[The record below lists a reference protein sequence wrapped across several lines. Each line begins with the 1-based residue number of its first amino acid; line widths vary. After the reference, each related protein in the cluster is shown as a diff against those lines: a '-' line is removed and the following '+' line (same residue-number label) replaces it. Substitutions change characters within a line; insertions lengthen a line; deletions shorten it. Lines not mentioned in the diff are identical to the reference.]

1 MNLIASFLDFYT
13 CCNLWTL
20 FAPGTIAL
28 LYGLMRCGYSI
39 TEGHGGLRTFFYFF
53 LGCASIF
60 FDLTAAAANFVVGPD
75 AAEAQCNVEET
86 APARCF
92 AVGSCFHALA
102 IILALSM
109 KGNTDSTDDESH
121 RVYSLATFFGILG
134 EILQMVAFLF
144 LNTATMITTIV
155 IFCVLAFFICGACG
169 GLCSENLADADVEA
183 DVDAVKT
190 NLFDGDTFR
199 GMMFVNQ
206 ISLLIVVIV
215 AAATFDVAQLLL
227 VLPEVPVDTLS
238 YIMESS

>member
-1 MNLIASFLDFYT
+1 MTIIASFLDFYT

-28 LYGLMRCGYSI
+28 LYGLMRCGYSS
-39 TEGHGGLRTFFYFF
+39 TEGHGGFRTFLYFL

-75 AAEAQCNVEET
+75 AAEPQCIVEET

-92 AVGSCFHALA
+92 AVGSCFHAFA
-102 IILALSM
+102 IILALSI
-109 KGNTDSTDDESH
+109 KGNPDSTDDETH
-121 RVYSLATFFGILG
+121 RVYSLAIFFGLFG
-134 EILQMVAFLF
+134 EILELVAFLF

-169 GLCSENLADADVEA
+169 GLFSEDFADADVEA
-183 DVDAVKT
+183 DVKT
-190 NLFDGDTFR
+190 NLFDEETFR
-199 GMMFVNQ
+199 GMMIVNQ

-215 AAATFDVAQLLL
+215 AASTFDVAQLLL